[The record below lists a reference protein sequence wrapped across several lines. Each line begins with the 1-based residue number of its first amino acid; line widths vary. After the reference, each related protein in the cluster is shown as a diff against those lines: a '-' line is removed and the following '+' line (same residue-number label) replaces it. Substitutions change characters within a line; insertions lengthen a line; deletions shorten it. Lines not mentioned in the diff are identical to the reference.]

1 MHSPPKSTPKTPATN
16 VILFRRKH
24 LPHDEYDKWL
34 FGPEGFWLADSIA
47 HSATADDTT
56 ATNKQFPDVM
66 VIQIG
71 HSTCLPASDSN
82 KANSHLHL
90 EDSVIRSHY
99 DQVDTLFDSI
109 KAAVHRP
116 TSTQSKDGAR
126 PTATTVIVSL
136 PGRVNLLNRAAE
148 RCVWKLNRIIAKSA
162 HQRGFVVFEREEI
175 EHRVGFKVESSEDLR
190 EIGVLDTAEA
200 PTSHIV
206 ATALLKMIT
215 CLDKGN
221 AVPVKS

>member
-1 MHSPPKSTPKTPATN
+1 MFH
-16 VILFRRKH
+16 RKH
-24 LPHDEYDKWL
+24 LPHDEYDKWV
-34 FGPEGFWLADSIA
+34 FGPEGFWLADSVA
-47 HSATADDTT
+47 HSAAT
-56 ATNKQFPDVM
+56 ATGADGSTKQFPDVM

-99 DQVDTLFDSI
+99 DQVDTLFDAI
-109 KAAVHRP
+109 KAAIHRP
-116 TSTQSKDGAR
+116 TRTQPKDGA
-126 PTATTVIVSL
+126 PTTTTTVIVSL

-206 ATALLKMIT
+206 ATALLKMIS

-221 AVPVKS
+221 TAAVKP